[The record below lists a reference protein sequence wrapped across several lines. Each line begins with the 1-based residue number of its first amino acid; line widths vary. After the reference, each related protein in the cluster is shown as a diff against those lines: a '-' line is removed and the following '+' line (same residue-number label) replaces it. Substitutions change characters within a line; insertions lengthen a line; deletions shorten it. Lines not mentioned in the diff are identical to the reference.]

1 MSSTSV
7 LSENLPPLAERI
19 RPQVLGDFIGQE
31 KILHEK
37 SLLQQAVSINQPFSL
52 IFWGPPGTGK
62 TTLARILSRE
72 FGTDYFELSAIS
84 SGVKN
89 VREVLNKGKTAFEMG
104 KRTILF
110 IDEIHRFSKSQQ
122 DALLHAVENGTIIL
136 MGATTE
142 NPSFEVITP
151 LLSRCH
157 VLQLHSLSKQEL
169 AEVLSRAVDED
180 ILLSRLRLN
189 MDKNVI
195 SLITDSCGGD
205 ARKMLNTL
213 ELAISMIPKMIQ

>member
-37 SLLQQAVSINQPFSL
+37 SLLQQAVSTNQPFSL

-72 FGTDYFELSAIS
+72 FGTDYFELSAVS

-89 VREVLNKGKTAFEMG
+89 VREVLKKGKTAFEMG

-136 MGATTE
+136 M
-142 NPSFEVITP
+142 
-151 LLSRCH
+151 
-157 VLQLHSLSKQEL
+157 
-169 AEVLSRAVDED
+169 
-180 ILLSRLRLN
+180 
-189 MDKNVI
+189 
-195 SLITDSCGGD
+195 
-205 ARKMLNTL
+205 
-213 ELAISMIPKMIQ
+213 